1 MKKVNYNI
9 EFGHIFVD
17 QKFNLHQRE
26 SSRIIREFMERLKN
40 NNETYATTILID
52 DYLPTYSYLDIYAFL
67 EKIKSVGVAPDYIV
81 YQTQLLSLAHKLI
94 KAIDEKNILEEKT
107 EIKFRSNKDT
117 LLLNHG
123 SISSISLK
131 DEYFAK
137 VDDYIET
144 PVLIAAWYL
153 LRLGIFA
160 KRDIVKETK
169 YRKRVVPFAGEMLL
183 TVIPEKYKEIDETAK
198 MILNC
203 TEYRYALKQIDN
215 VYF

>member
-1 MKKVNYNI
+1 M
-9 EFGHIFVD
+9 
-17 QKFNLHQRE
+17 
-26 SSRIIREFMERLKN
+26 
-40 NNETYATTILID
+40 
-52 DYLPTYSYLDIYAFL
+52 
-67 EKIKSVGVAPDYIV
+67 IKSIN
-81 YQTQLLSLAHKLI
+81 
-94 KAIDEKNILEEKT
+94 EKNIIEEKIET
-107 EIKFRSNKDT
+107 KFRSNKDT

-160 KRDIVKETK
+160 KQDIVKETK
-169 YRKRVVPFAGEMLL
+169 YGKKVPFTGERLL
-183 TVIPEKYKEIDETAK
+183 TVIPEKYKDIDETAK
-198 MILNC
+198 IILKH
-203 TEYRYALKQIDN
+203 TEYRNTLKQIEN

>member
-1 MKKVNYNI
+1 M
-9 EFGHIFVD
+9 
-17 QKFNLHQRE
+17 
-26 SSRIIREFMERLKN
+26 
-40 NNETYATTILID
+40 
-52 DYLPTYSYLDIYAFL
+52 LPTYSYLDIYAFL
-67 EKIKSVGVAPDYIV
+67 EKIKGVGVAPDYIV

-117 LLLNHG
+117 LLLNQG

-160 KRDIVKETK
+160 KRGIAKETK
-169 YRKRVVPFAGEMLL
+169 YGKKVPFVGEKLL
-183 TVIPEKYKEIDETAK
+183 TVIPEKYKDIDETAK
-198 MILNC
+198 MILKC
-203 TEYRYALKQIDN
+203 TEYKSALKQIEN